1 LQIGQLLAKR
11 IPFGRDPAD
20 KAMSRPQL
28 LGHHIEMAIQRAD
41 RGIVRCFRSR

>member
-41 RGIVRCFRSR
+41 HGIVRRFRSR